1 VIALCI
7 THIDGLEQLIGD
19 PRLSFQYLRV
29 GSWYDRARL
38 RDVVDQYLGRPFLYH
53 YNHNLPAAPAKTATI
68 IETLRSAA
76 GITATPWLS
85 AHLDQHSDD
94 EITGLLR
101 HGRRPPPYST
111 SAAFERICGA
121 VRRIQPH
128 LPVPLLLENV
138 PHWPLPEPD
147 VGVTPEFIRDVLD
160 ETGCDFLL
168 DTAHAVV
175 SAHAFGIDPRAYI
188 AALPLERLVEVHVSG
203 PRMREG
209 RMVDSHEP
217 LDDDDLDLLT
227 WVLAR
232 TTPHVVT
239 LEYARDV
246 AEFPDQIA
254 RLKRVLDVAPA
265 P

>member
-1 VIALCI
+1 
-7 THIDGLEQLIGD
+7 
-19 PRLSFQYLRV
+19 
-29 GSWYDRARL
+29 
-38 RDVVDQYLGRPFLYH
+38 
-53 YNHNLPAAPAKTATI
+53 
-68 IETLRSAA
+68 
-76 GITATPWLS
+76 
-85 AHLDQHSDD
+85 
-94 EITGLLR
+94 
-101 HGRRPPPYST
+101 
-111 SAAFERICGA
+111 

-128 LPVPLLLENV
+128 MPVPLLLENV

-147 VGVTPEFIRDVLD
+147 VGVTPDFIRDVLD

-203 PRMREG
+203 PRMRDG

-217 LDDDDLDLLT
+217 LDDDDLDLLS
-227 WVLAR
+227 WLLAR
-232 TTPHVVT
+232 CAPRVVT

-246 AEFPDQIA
+246 TVFPDQIL
-254 RLKRVLDVAPA
+254 RLKRVLDAAPA

>member
-1 VIALCI
+1 MIALCI
-7 THIDGLEQLIGD
+7 TYVDGLERLVDD
-19 PRLSFQYLRV
+19 PRLTFHYLRV
-29 GSWYDRARL
+29 GSWHDPPKL
-38 RDVVDQYLGRPFLYH
+38 REVVDQYPGRPFLYH
-53 YNHNLPAAPAKTATI
+53 YNHNLPAGAAQTATI

-76 GITATPWLS
+76 SITSTPWLS

-101 HGRRPPPYST
+101 HGRRPPPYSP

-147 VGVTPEFIRDVLD
+147 VGVTPGFIRDVLD

-175 SAHAFGIDPRAYI
+175 SAHAFGIAPRAYI

-203 PRMREG
+203 PRMRDG

-217 LDDDDLDLLT
+217 LDDDDLALLT
-227 WVLAR
+227 WLLAR
-232 TTPHVVT
+232 TTPQVVT
-239 LEYARDV
+239 LEYARDA
-246 AEFPDQIA
+246 AEFPDQIM
-254 RLKRVLDVAPA
+254 RLNQVLDASNVT
-265 P
+265 

>member
-1 VIALCI
+1 MIALCI
-7 THIDGLEQLIGD
+7 THIEGLEQLLSD
-19 PRLSFQYLRV
+19 PRLSFDYLRV
-29 GSWYDRARL
+29 GSWYDRDKL
-38 RDVVDQYLGRPFLYH
+38 RDVVDQYPGRAFLYH
-53 YNHNLPAAPAKTATI
+53 YNRNFPAGAAQTATI

-101 HGRRPPPYST
+101 HGRRPPSYST
-111 SAAFERICGA
+111 STAFERICGA
-121 VRRIQPH
+121 VRQIQPH

-147 VGVTPEFIRDVLD
+147 VGVTPAFIREVLD
-160 ETGCDFLL
+160 DTGCDFLL

-188 AALPLERLVEVHVSG
+188 AQLPLERLVEVHVSG
-203 PRMREG
+203 PRMQDG
-209 RMVDSHEP
+209 RMVDCHEP
-217 LDDDDLDLLT
+217 LDDDDLELLT
-227 WVLAR
+227 WLLAR
-232 TTPHVVT
+232 ARPQVVT

-246 AEFPDQIA
+246 AEFPDQIV
-254 RLKRVLDVAPA
+254 RLKRVLDAA
-265 P
+265 SAL